1 MKKLILPVVIAAA
14 AVILASC
21 SSAPKLYEWYTYT
34 DTTYQYI
41 KAGDDE
47 ATTKLFEVY
56 QKVID
61 GQEKAVRQT
70 VPPGVYADYGYLLVK
85 AGKVKEGKEML
96 TKEMELYPESAAF
109 INSILK
115 RIK

>member
-21 SSAPKLYEWYTYT
+21 SSAPKLYEWYKYT

-61 GQEKAVRQT
+61 GQEKVRIR
-70 VPPGVYADYGYLLVK
+70 A
-85 AGKVKEGKEML
+85 EGL
-96 TKEMELYPESAAF
+96 Q
-109 INSILK
+109 IILNWK
-115 RIK
+115 CGQQRP